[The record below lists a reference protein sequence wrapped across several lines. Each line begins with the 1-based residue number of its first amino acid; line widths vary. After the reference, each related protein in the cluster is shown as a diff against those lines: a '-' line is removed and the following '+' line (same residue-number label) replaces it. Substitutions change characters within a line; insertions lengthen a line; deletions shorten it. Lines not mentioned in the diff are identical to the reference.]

1 MNLFLQY
8 WRVFAAFGLL
18 ASVFTLG
25 FTVGSD
31 RVQAKWNED
40 QLRNSLAREQA
51 RKDNEDTI
59 TQLEKTKN
67 ENLVTIAT
75 LRRDLKQLGVLL
87 PKTPCTGGVSKP
99 QTPAGNTLSA
109 TGSGYVS
116 TPAQT
121 AFDRFTVG
129 LGENAEMNSKIIENC
144 RTVMEWAK
152 AR

>member
-1 MNLFLQY
+1 MTLFLQY

-40 QLRNSLAREQA
+40 QLRNSLARENA
-51 RKDNEDTI
+51 RKDNEATI

-67 ENLVTIAT
+67 ENLVTIDA
-75 LRRDLKQLGVLL
+75 LRRELKHLRVRL
-87 PKTPCTGGVSKP
+87 PEATCTGSVSKS
-99 QTPAGNTLSA
+99 QAPAGGAISA

-116 TPAQT
+116 TPAQA
-121 AFDRFTVG
+121 AFDRFTV
-129 LGENAEMNSKIIENC
+129 
-144 RTVMEWAK
+144 
-152 AR
+152 